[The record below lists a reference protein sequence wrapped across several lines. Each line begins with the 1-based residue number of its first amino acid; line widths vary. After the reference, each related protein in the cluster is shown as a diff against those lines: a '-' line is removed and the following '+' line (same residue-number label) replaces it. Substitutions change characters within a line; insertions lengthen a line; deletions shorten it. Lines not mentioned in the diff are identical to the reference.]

1 MIAFAQR
8 LRLCAVADLKH
19 KTLNI
24 ERMMIVE
31 QMLNNAPKP
40 LLHIAD
46 VSGSALF
53 NADCMDILPL
63 IPDKSVQLILAD
75 LPYGTTANKWDSVLD
90 LNKLWIEYERIL
102 TPKGNIVLF
111 GAGLFAFKLVLSNE
125 KLFRY
130 DMVWKKS
137 KCGSPLTAKY
147 MPLKKH
153 EMIMVFGKSASYYYP
168 QLTEGTPYKRKWTPN
183 KVNNMEYGIAGV
195 QTDNKG
201 TRHPITVLDFPQQ
214 WRRQDQMHP
223 TQKPLELIKWLISAY
238 SEEGKYVLD
247 NTMGVGTTCLGAK
260 ELNRSFIG
268 IEKEVKYYDLA
279 VARVFG

>member
-1 MIAFAQR
+1 
-8 LRLCAVADLKH
+8 LKH

-24 ERMMIVE
+24 ERMMILE

-40 LLHIAD
+40 LSHIAD

-90 LNKLWIEYERIL
+90 LNKLWNEYQRIL

-111 GAGLFAFKLVLSNE
+111 GAGLFAFRLALSNE

-153 EMIMVFGKSASYYYP
+153 EMILVFGESASYYKP
-168 QLTEGTPYKRKWTPN
+168 QMVEGVPYKRNSK
-183 KVNNMEYGIAGV
+183 KGVNNMEYGAK
-195 QTDNKG
+195 DNYLYGSVDGK
-201 TRHPITVLDFPQQ
+201 RHPNTILDFQQ
-214 WRRQDQMHP
+214 KWRRQDQIHP
-223 TQKPLELIKWLISAY
+223 TQKPLELMKWLISAY

-260 ELNRSFIG
+260 ELNRSFVG

>member
-1 MIAFAQR
+1 MNISQKIIEA
-8 LRLCAVADLKH
+8 H
-19 KTLNI
+19 KSSFDSL
-24 ERMMIVE
+24 
-31 QMLNNAPKP
+31 PP
-40 LLHIAD
+40 LQQCN

-53 NADCMDILPL
+53 NADCMNILPL

-75 LPYGTTANKWDSVLD
+75 LPYGVSANKWDSVIPLD
-90 LNKLWIEYERIL
+90 LLWEQYERIL
-102 TPKGNIVLF
+102 QPKGNIVLF
-111 GAGLFAFKLVLSNE
+111 GAGLFAFKLALSNE

-153 EMIMVFGKSASYYYP
+153 EMILVFGKSASYYEP
-168 QLTEGTPYKRKWTPN
+168 QMTKGTPYKRISKRG
-183 KVNNMEYGIAGV
+183 VNNMGYGAKSEFEYGSKDGL
-195 QTDNKG
+195 
-201 TRHPITVLDFPQQ
+201 RHPTTVLDFPQQ

-223 TQKPLELIKWLISAY
+223 TQKPLELIKWLTTSY
-238 SEEGKYVLD
+238 SEEGNYVLD

-260 ELNRSFIG
+260 ELNRKFIG

-279 VARVFG
+279 VGRVFGRHCHYLTNPS

>member
-1 MIAFAQR
+1 
-8 LRLCAVADLKH
+8 
-19 KTLNI
+19 
-24 ERMMIVE
+24 MIVE
-31 QMLNNAPKP
+31 QMLKNAPNP

-111 GAGLFAFKLVLSNE
+111 GAGLFAFKLALSNE

-153 EMIMVFGKSASYYYP
+153 ELIMVFGKSASYYYP

-223 TQKPLELIKWLISAY
+223 TEKPVALLEYLIKTY
-238 SEEGKYVLD
+238 TNEGETVLD
-247 NTMGVGTTCLGAK
+247 NTFGSGSTGVAAVN
-260 ELNRSFIG
+260 LNRNFIG
-268 IEKEVKYYDLA
+268 MEMNDKYFDIASKRINEAQRSVSL
-279 VARVFG
+279 FSDCP